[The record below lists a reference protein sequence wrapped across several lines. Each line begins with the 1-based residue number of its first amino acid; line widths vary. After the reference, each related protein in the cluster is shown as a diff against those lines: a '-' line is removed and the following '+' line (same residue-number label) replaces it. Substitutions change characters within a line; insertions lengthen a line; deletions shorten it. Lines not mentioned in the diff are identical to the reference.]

1 MSLQGNTNE
10 EKIWNYLMTKFN
22 NAYGVA
28 GLMGNLYA
36 ESGFRPENLQNTY
49 EKSLGFSDTEYTTK
63 VDNGTYTNFVK
74 DKAGYGLAQWTYW
87 SRKQN
92 LLNYAKAHNKSIGD
106 LEMQLDFLYQ
116 ELQRYK
122 TVFSTI
128 KNAKSIREAS
138 DCVLTQYERPANQ
151 GVAVQEKRAGYGQST
166 YDKFAS
172 KTTANNNQGGTT
184 MGNSSL
190 VDCTVLSPNHSGKRT
205 HAIDR
210 ITPHCVVGQLKAEN
224 IGGCFTSPAREA
236 SCNYGIGPD
245 GRVCLIV
252 DEANRSW
259 CSSNRANDQR
269 AVTIEVASDKTHPY
283 AFKDAAYNKLVDLCV
298 DICKRNGKT
307 VLLWIEDKDKA
318 LAYNPKSNEML
329 LTVHRWFANKSCPGD
344 WMYQRMGNLAA
355 TVTARLGGITIQ
367 PVVPT
372 PTPEPEAPKNTNFPT
387 TPFTVQ
393 VLVND
398 LNIRTAPK
406 MGDNV
411 TGVTKKGTFT
421 IVEVKDGWGLLKS
434 YADKKNGYIYL
445 ENGNYVKI
453 GKTVA
458 APAPAPTPTP
468 APAPQPPKAELKEG
482 DVIKLKAGATYWNG
496 KAIPAWV
503 FNKTLYYRGKNN
515 NGIIFSTLQ
524 TGAITGVVKE
534 SSIQGN
540 ADPTPVAPAFKSYMV
555 KVTADALNIRKGPG
569 TNNPVVG
576 CIRDR
581 GTYTIVEESNGWGR
595 LKSGAGWISL
605 AYTKKA

>member
-1 MSLQGNTNE
+1 MSLQGNSNE
-10 EKIWNYLMTKFN
+10 EKIWNYLMSKFN

-36 ESGFRPENLQNTY
+36 ESGFRSENLQNSY
-49 EKSLGFSDTEYTTK
+49 EKSLGLSDIEYTTK

-92 LLNYAKAHNKSIGD
+92 LLNFAKAQNKSIGD
-106 LEMQLDFLYQ
+106 LEMQLNFLYQ
-116 ELQRYK
+116 ELQGYK

-128 KNAKSIREAS
+128 KNATSIREAS

-151 GVAVQEKRAGYGQST
+151 GTSVQEKRASYGQST
-166 YDKFAS
+166 YDKFAK
-172 KTTANNNQGGTT
+172 KTTTQQPNQGGTNK
-184 MGNSSL
+184 MSNSSL
-190 VDCTVLSPNHSGKRT
+190 VNCTVLSPNHSGKRT

-210 ITPHCVVGQLKAEN
+210 ITPHCVVGQLSAES
-224 IGGCFTSPAREA
+224 IGGCFTSPSRQA

-259 CSSNRANDQR
+259 CSSSSANDQR

-298 DICKRNGKT
+298 DICQRNGKT
-307 VLLWIEDKDKA
+307 VLLWIDNKEKA

-344 WMYQRMGNLAA
+344 WMYERMGQLAT
-355 TVTARLGGITIQ
+355 TVTARLGGVTIQ

-372 PTPEPEAPKNTNFPT
+372 PEPEPEAPKNTNFPA

-393 VLVND
+393 VLVDD
-398 LNIRTAPK
+398 LNIRTAPE

-453 GKTVA
+453 GNTVA
-458 APAPAPTPTP
+458 APAPTPVP
-468 APAPQPPKAELKEG
+468 APSEPQKVEFKEG

-496 KAIPAWV
+496 KAIPSWV
-503 FNKTLYYRGKNN
+503 FSKTLYYRGKNDQ
-515 NGIIFSTLQ
+515 GIIFSTLK

-534 SSIQGN
+534 SAIQGN
-540 ADPTPVAPAFKSYMV
+540 ADPIPAAPVFQSYMV
-555 KVTADALNIRKGPG
+555 KVTADALNIRKGPS
-569 TNNPVVG
+569 TSHPIVG

-595 LKSGAGWISL
+595 LKSGAGWINL
-605 AYTKKA
+605 AYTKR